1 MDVLDFRDFYTTP
14 LGDVVQS
21 SVDLLLKK
29 MWPTLYTPNSST
41 QKNQN
46 ITLAYG
52 YTLPYLTENCGH
64 LAFMPAHMG
73 VIGWPKDCPRIALV
87 EEDLFPLPDRCI
99 DRLFVIHGLENS
111 HNPTAFLEECWRVL
125 SAEGK
130 LLIITP
136 NRRGLWARL
145 DSTPLGRGQP
155 YTMTQLS
162 RILRATSFSPT
173 QFLRT
178 LYTPPFNSNL
188 GISSQ
193 ALFEKTGP
201 LILPKFSGLIAI
213 EATKTIYSGVPVTS
227 YSRRLKVAL
236 TTARATAHAEN
247 MPFNKN
253 L

>member
-1 MDVLDFRDFYTTP
+1 MDVTNFRDFYTTP

-21 SVDLLLKK
+21 NIDALLKK
-29 MWPTLYTPNSST
+29 IWPTLSAPQFSTKKNS
-41 QKNQN
+41 N
-46 ITLAYG
+46 IALAYG
-52 YTLPYLTENCGH
+52 YTLPYLTENSGQ

-73 VIGWPKDCPRIALV
+73 VIGWPKRRPRTALV

-99 DRLFVIHGLENS
+99 DRLLVIHGLEIS

-130 LLIITP
+130 LLITTP
-136 NRRGLWARL
+136 NRRGLWSRV

-162 RILRATSFSPT
+162 RILRATSFTPT

-188 GISSQ
+188 SISAQ
-193 ALFEKTGP
+193 TVFEKVGP
-201 LILPKFSGLIAI
+201 LMMPKFSGLIAI
-213 EATKTIYSGVPVTS
+213 EATKTVYSGAPVAN

-236 TTARATAHAEN
+236 TTARATAHAES
-247 MPFNKN
+247 MPFQ
-253 L
+253 

>member
-21 SVDLLLKK
+21 NVDALLKK
-29 MWPTLYTPNSST
+29 LWPTVDAPQSSAH
-41 QKNQN
+41 KNRDV
-46 ITLAYG
+46 TLAYG
-52 YTLPYLTENCGH
+52 YTLPYLKENSTQ
-64 LAFMPAHMG
+64 LAFMPADMG
-73 VIGWPKDCPRIALV
+73 VIGWPKNSPRIALV
-87 EEDLFPLPDRCI
+87 EEDLFPLPDRCV
-99 DRLFVIHGLENS
+99 DRLFVIHGLEVS
-111 HNPTAFLEECWRVL
+111 HNPMAFLEECWRVL

-130 LLIITP
+130 LLIIIP
-136 NRRGLWARL
+136 NRRGLWSRI

-162 RILRATSFSPT
+162 RLLRTTSFTPT

-188 GISSQ
+188 SISAQ
-193 ALFEKTGP
+193 TLFEKAGP
-201 LILPKFSGLIAI
+201 LIMPKFSGLIAI
-213 EATKTIYSGVPVTS
+213 EASKTVYCGVPVAN

-247 MPFNKN
+247 SC
-253 L
+253 